1 MDNIK
6 NFIGNVMTTGQH
18 GTDSAAA
25 KHQQTERNMF
35 GGVGGTSAFLPAT
48 TGRNRTVSE
57 SSNVSDL
64 STASSTMDGTTINRQ
79 IKRKDSEPYF
89 WIM

>member
-6 NFIGNVMTTGQH
+6 NFIGNVMTTGQN
-18 GTDSAAA
+18 GTESVAA
-25 KHQQTERNMF
+25 KHQPTERNAF
-35 GGVGGTSAFLPAT
+35 GGAFLPAS

-64 STASSTMDGTTINRQ
+64 STTSSMDGTTRNSQ

>member
-6 NFIGNVMTTGQH
+6 NFIGNVMTTGQN
-18 GTDSAAA
+18 GTESAAA
-25 KHQQTERNMF
+25 QHQKTERNMF
-35 GGVGGTSAFLPAT
+35 GGVGGTGAFLPAT

-64 STASSTMDGTTINRQ
+64 STASTLDGTTSNIQ
-79 IKRKDSEPYF
+79 IKRKDSESYF

>member
-6 NFIGNVMTTGQH
+6 NFIGNVMTTGQN
-18 GTDSAAA
+18 GTESA

-35 GGVGGTSAFLPAT
+35 GGVGGAGALLPRT

-64 STASSTMDGTTINRQ
+64 STASTMDGTTSNTQ